1 MLVVDA
7 MEDDVD
13 DDDNVDMEDC
23 FIRPLLLLGFNNGN
37 GTIKAFVNNELELD
51 NVDDDDD
58 MVIAAATTAKSDV
71 YDIFVI
77 TRCCC
82 ILLIRFI
89 SIFFFSNRPFV
100 FVIPNQKQKKI
111 ITRSY
116 FTVLDKIN

>member
-89 SIFFFSNRPFV
+89 SIFFFQQTFRFRYPK
-100 FVIPNQKQKKI
+100 PKTKKDDYKKLFY
-111 ITRSY
+111 SS
-116 FTVLDKIN
+116 